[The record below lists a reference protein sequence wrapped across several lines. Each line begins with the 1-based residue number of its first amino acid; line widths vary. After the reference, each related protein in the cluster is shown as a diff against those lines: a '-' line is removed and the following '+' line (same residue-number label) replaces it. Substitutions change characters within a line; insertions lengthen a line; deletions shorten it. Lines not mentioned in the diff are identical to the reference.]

1 MLLIDGFNKSC
12 NNLSTS
18 YLKVRYESMS
28 VISFWNKA
36 KGKVPNLSYMF
47 HKPEPMEE
55 EFKNVAC
62 SISGNLLFIDIQRR
76 KKGVNNINYHL
87 QLVVTAA
94 CTKRMTEAII

>member
-1 MLLIDGFNKSC
+1 
-12 NNLSTS
+12 
-18 YLKVRYESMS
+18 MS

-76 KKGVNNINYHL
+76 K
-87 QLVVTAA
+87 
-94 CTKRMTEAII
+94 